1 MQNLSSGLDTISYRV
16 PLGVC
21 AGIAPFNFPAM
32 IPLWMFPIAI
42 ATGNTYVLKP
52 TEKAPSASMLLAKYL
67 NDLGLPP
74 GVLNVVN
81 GGKDTVNGLLT
92 HPDIKAIS
100 FVGSNSAGEYIHDV
114 GSKNGKRVQANL
126 GAKNHATILMDDAD
140 RASTVKAVVGAA
152 FGAAGQR
159 CMALSV
165 VILVGDV
172 NESQRWIDEVVEE
185 AKKLKVGNGFQDGVD
200 VGEYIQLAYFSTCIM
215 LLSALKQLYSRSC
228 NSLGPLISKDATQR
242 AEQIIGSSIEEGAEC
257 RLDGRGVTVEG
268 FEDGNYLGPT
278 VIDLKGVNSNEPIT
292 NSAYTEEIFAPVL
305 TIMTVPTLD
314 DAIKV
319 TNNNP
324 YGNGCAIF
332 TSSGAAARK
341 FQFEIEAGQ
350 VGINVPIPV
359 PLPFFSF
366 TGNKA
371 SIRGDVN
378 FYGKSGVHFFTQLKT
393 VTSNWQNQGA
403 DLGGV
408 TMPVVGKK

>member
-172 NESQRWIDEVVEE
+172 NESKRWIDEVVEE

-200 VGEYIQLAYFSTCIM
+200 VGEYI
-215 LLSALKQLYSRSC
+215 
-228 NSLGPLISKDATQR
+228 
-242 AEQIIGSSIEEGAEC
+242 
-257 RLDGRGVTVEG
+257 
-268 FEDGNYLGPT
+268 
-278 VIDLKGVNSNEPIT
+278 
-292 NSAYTEEIFAPVL
+292 
-305 TIMTVPTLD
+305 
-314 DAIKV
+314 
-319 TNNNP
+319 
-324 YGNGCAIF
+324 
-332 TSSGAAARK
+332 
-341 FQFEIEAGQ
+341 
-350 VGINVPIPV
+350 
-359 PLPFFSF
+359 
-366 TGNKA
+366 
-371 SIRGDVN
+371 
-378 FYGKSGVHFFTQLKT
+378 
-393 VTSNWQNQGA
+393 
-403 DLGGV
+403 
-408 TMPVVGKK
+408 

>member
-100 FVGSNSAGEYIHDV
+100 FVGSNAAGEYIHDV

-200 VGEYIQLAYFSTCIM
+200 VGEYI
-215 LLSALKQLYSRSC
+215 
-228 NSLGPLISKDATQR
+228 
-242 AEQIIGSSIEEGAEC
+242 
-257 RLDGRGVTVEG
+257 
-268 FEDGNYLGPT
+268 
-278 VIDLKGVNSNEPIT
+278 
-292 NSAYTEEIFAPVL
+292 
-305 TIMTVPTLD
+305 
-314 DAIKV
+314 
-319 TNNNP
+319 
-324 YGNGCAIF
+324 
-332 TSSGAAARK
+332 
-341 FQFEIEAGQ
+341 
-350 VGINVPIPV
+350 
-359 PLPFFSF
+359 
-366 TGNKA
+366 
-371 SIRGDVN
+371 
-378 FYGKSGVHFFTQLKT
+378 
-393 VTSNWQNQGA
+393 
-403 DLGGV
+403 
-408 TMPVVGKK
+408 

>member
-1 MQNLSSGLDTISYRV
+1 
-16 PLGVC
+16 VC

-92 HPDIKAIS
+92 HPDIKSIS

-200 VGEYIQLAYFSTCIM
+200 VGEYI
-215 LLSALKQLYSRSC
+215 
-228 NSLGPLISKDATQR
+228 
-242 AEQIIGSSIEEGAEC
+242 
-257 RLDGRGVTVEG
+257 
-268 FEDGNYLGPT
+268 
-278 VIDLKGVNSNEPIT
+278 
-292 NSAYTEEIFAPVL
+292 
-305 TIMTVPTLD
+305 
-314 DAIKV
+314 
-319 TNNNP
+319 
-324 YGNGCAIF
+324 
-332 TSSGAAARK
+332 
-341 FQFEIEAGQ
+341 
-350 VGINVPIPV
+350 
-359 PLPFFSF
+359 
-366 TGNKA
+366 
-371 SIRGDVN
+371 
-378 FYGKSGVHFFTQLKT
+378 
-393 VTSNWQNQGA
+393 
-403 DLGGV
+403 
-408 TMPVVGKK
+408 

>member
-1 MQNLSSGLDTISYRV
+1 MLYGSQLLFFASTQGDSLQNLSSGLDTISYRV

-200 VGEYIQLAYFSTCIM
+200 VGEYI
-215 LLSALKQLYSRSC
+215 
-228 NSLGPLISKDATQR
+228 
-242 AEQIIGSSIEEGAEC
+242 
-257 RLDGRGVTVEG
+257 
-268 FEDGNYLGPT
+268 
-278 VIDLKGVNSNEPIT
+278 
-292 NSAYTEEIFAPVL
+292 
-305 TIMTVPTLD
+305 
-314 DAIKV
+314 
-319 TNNNP
+319 
-324 YGNGCAIF
+324 
-332 TSSGAAARK
+332 
-341 FQFEIEAGQ
+341 
-350 VGINVPIPV
+350 
-359 PLPFFSF
+359 
-366 TGNKA
+366 
-371 SIRGDVN
+371 
-378 FYGKSGVHFFTQLKT
+378 
-393 VTSNWQNQGA
+393 
-403 DLGGV
+403 
-408 TMPVVGKK
+408 